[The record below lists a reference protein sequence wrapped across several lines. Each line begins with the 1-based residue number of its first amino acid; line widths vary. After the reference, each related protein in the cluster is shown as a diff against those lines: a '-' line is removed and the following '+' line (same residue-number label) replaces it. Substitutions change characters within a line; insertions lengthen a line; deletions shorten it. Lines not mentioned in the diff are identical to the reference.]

1 LPSVAEPLG
10 VAVAPDLYELVAA
23 QAARTP
29 EAVALV
35 HGRERLTYRE
45 LSLRASRLARRLAA
59 LGVGPE
65 VRVGVCLPRTPA
77 LVTTLLGV
85 LGAGGAYVPL
95 DPNYPRER
103 LGFMLEDA
111 GAAVIVTER
120 ALASR
125 LPAPGA

>member
-1 LPSVAEPLG
+1 RAGRVAG
-10 VAVAPDLYELVAA
+10 
-23 QAARTP
+23 
-29 EAVALV
+29 
-35 HGRERLTYRE
+35 
-45 LSLRASRLARRLAA
+45 RLAA

-65 VRVGVCLPRTPA
+65 ARVGVCLPRTPA
-77 LVTTLLGV
+77 LVTTLLGI

-120 ALASR
+120 DLLSR
-125 LPAPGA
+125 LPASGARLLVLDEEPDDGPEAEPRRALPGNLAYLIYTPG